1 MFEQADGQG
10 RCQELREHRVLGAA
24 LSCHLTIMFLKKTK
38 ILGTFSIHKN
48 KIEEHVTL
56 CVSVP

>member
-24 LSCHLTIMFLKKTK
+24 LSCHLTIMFLKKNK
-38 ILGTFSIHKN
+38 DSWDILDPQK
-48 KIEEHVTL
+48 
-56 CVSVP
+56 